1 MGDQVEEKVPAE
13 EKVFFK
19 EGSVMVT
26 NARFIVSKHIFAMSG
41 ITSIKISK
49 EKLSRKGPF
58 MMILLG
64 IILLYWGTRSWYLC
78 LLDPYWVRY
87 ILLSSLFFL
96 LLGTWWWHARR
107 PIYHIVLTSASG
119 ETKPLS
125 DNNRKPVEK
134 VIKAL
139 NDAIIHRG

>member
-1 MGDQVEEKVPAE
+1 MGDQVEEKVAA

-41 ITSIKISK
+41 ITSIRISK
-49 EKLSRKGPF
+49 EKLSRKGPLL
-58 MMILLG
+58 MILLG
-64 IILLYWGTRSWYLC
+64 IVLLYWGTKSWYLC
-78 LLDPYWVRY
+78 LLDMYWIRY
-87 ILLSSLFFL
+87 ILPAGFVFL
-96 LLGTWWWHARR
+96 VLGAWWWHARR
-107 PIYHIVLTSASG
+107 PVYHVVLTSASG
-119 ETKPLS
+119 ETKPLH
-125 DNNRKPVEK
+125 DNNRESVER